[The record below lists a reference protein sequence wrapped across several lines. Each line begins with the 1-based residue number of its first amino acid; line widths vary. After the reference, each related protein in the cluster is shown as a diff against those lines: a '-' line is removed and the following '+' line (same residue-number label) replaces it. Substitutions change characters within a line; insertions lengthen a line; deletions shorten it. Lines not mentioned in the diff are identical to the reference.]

1 MSLST
6 ITVGGNDHISYASVV
21 EADIALSVDPTR
33 MTAWAGLTDEEKGIR
48 LIASTN
54 RLDLLRWQGEK
65 AGGVSQLNQWFRS
78 GLVYRDGESV
88 PDDAIPA
95 EIERATILLAGSIAS
110 TPAQS
115 NVGTSSTATKRVKA
129 GTAEVEFFHRQES
142 VSGKPIQ
149 DETVFELV
157 RQWLEG
163 SNVGT
168 GSTGPLASGTDG
180 ESSFEGDRYERSEG
194 FS

>member
-6 ITVGGNDHISYASVV
+6 ITVGGNDHISYASVD

-33 MTAWAGLTDEEKGIR
+33 MVAWAALSGEDKGIR
-48 LIASTN
+48 LIAATN
-54 RLDLLRWQGEK
+54 RLDLLSWQGQK
-65 AGGVSQLNQWFRS
+65 TAGASQPNKWPRS
-78 GLVYRDGESV
+78 GLLYRDSESV
-88 PDDAIPA
+88 PDDTIPA

-110 TPAQS
+110 RPAQS
-115 NVGTSSTATKRVKA
+115 NAGTSSIAVKRVKA
-129 GTAEVEFFHRQES
+129 GPAEVEFFHRQES

-163 SNVGT
+163 SNVVT
-168 GSTGPLASGTDG
+168 GSTGPLATGTDG
-180 ESSFEGDRYERSEG
+180 KSSFEGDRYERSEG

>member
-1 MSLST
+1 MSRTT
-6 ITVGGNDHISYASVV
+6 ITVGGNEYISYASVA
-21 EADIALSVDPTR
+21 EADIALAVDPTR
-33 MTAWAGLTDEEKGIR
+33 MIAWAALTEVFKGIR
-48 LIASTN
+48 LIAATN

-65 AGGVSQLNQWFRS
+65 AGGVSQLNQWPRS
-78 GLVYRDGESV
+78 GLVYRDGESL
-88 PDDAIPA
+88 PDDVIPP

-110 TPAQS
+110 TPAHS

-129 GTAEVEFFHRQES
+129 GSAEVEFFHRQES
-142 VSGKPIQ
+142 VAGKPIQ

-163 SNVGT
+163 SNVLT
-168 GSTGPLASGTDG
+168 GSTGPLATGTDG
-180 ESSFEGDRYERSEG
+180 ESSFEGNRFGRSEG